1 MIRHVSGIAEIVED
15 LPAAIGFY
23 RALGVTVNEQGP
35 DYAIAEIPGVL
46 HFGIWNRPH
55 AAEST
60 FGSRD
65 AVDRVPLGFCL
76 ALEVDDV
83 EGAGAAMG
91 SAVVRGAKDEEWGQR
106 TLRFISPSGALSEVC
121 ETPGSR
127 ELASNVTGT
136 TAELS
141 ST

>member
-1 MIRHVSGIAEIVED
+1 MIRHVSGIAEIVDD
-15 LPAAIGFY
+15 LPSAIAFY
-23 RALGVTVNEQGP
+23 KRLGLTVNEAGP
-35 DYAIAEIPGVL
+35 DYAIAEVPGVL

-83 EGAGAAMG
+83 EGAGTLIGG
-91 SAVVRGAKDEEWGQR
+91 SVQRGAKDEDWGQR
-106 TLRFISPSGALSEVC
+106 TLRFFSPSGALAEVC
-121 ETPGSR
+121 ETPVSR
-127 ELASNVTGT
+127 ELATNVAGKA
-136 TAELS
+136 TAE
-141 ST
+141 TRA